1 MTFLLTKEKKAK
13 RTTKLAERYNVAKVT
28 NRLVANGMGKKM
40 AANYSAEFT
49 QMPEI
54 VQVVRA

>member
-1 MTFLLTKEKKAK
+1 MTFLLAKDKKAK

-28 NRLVANGMGKKM
+28 NKLVANGMGKKM

>member
-1 MTFLLTKEKKAK
+1 MTFLLTKDKKAK
-13 RTTKLAERYNVAKVT
+13 RTTKLAERYHSAKVA
-28 NRLVANGMGKKM
+28 NKLVANGMGKKM